1 MDLTDIVNKTCVI
14 GLSYFD
20 LNDEPLKQNLLAGRV
35 VKVHEDDGISVN
47 LNLEDPTDKEAIF
60 TLPSS
65 LAPWFNA
72 PKGAYRNQDNKV
84 LIEDPDFLV
93 TWDVHRTKED
103 KKDGQSE
110 WWDWIPRVAP
120 PSVG

>member
-1 MDLTDIVNKTCVI
+1 MNLTDIVNKTCVI

-20 LNDEPLKQNLLAGRV
+20 TDETLLKQNLLAGV
-35 VKVHEDDGISVN
+35 VVNVHEEDGISVN
-47 LNLEDPTDKEAIF
+47 LNLKDPTDKEAIF

-72 PKGAYRNQDNKV
+72 PKGAYRNQDNKM
-84 LIEDPDFLV
+84 LIENPDFLV
-93 TWDVHRTKED
+93 TWDIYRSYED

-110 WWDWIPRVAP
+110 WWNWVPRVAP